1 MIPARPVA
9 PGATIATVERA
20 ADMLLH
26 LAREPRADHGVTEV
40 AEAMGLSKSAVHR
53 VLTSLRRG
61 GLVELDE
68 RTRRYSLGVGALRL
82 GLSYLDR
89 IDVRRLARPVLEDL
103 AERTGETATLSVL
116 LGERDRIY
124 VDQVTPE
131 REVIM
136 SVSLGEPY
144 PLHAGASSRVFL
156 AFLPDAQRERYLA
169 GGPLASVR
177 AATIVD
183 DVGLREDL
191 LRVRAQGWAR
201 SAGERQD
208 GAASVAAPVL
218 RHDGSPAAVISVCG
232 PASRFA
238 AELDHCRELLL
249 EATRSLSAGLGWMTQ
264 LPH

>member
-1 MIPARPVA
+1 MSASARSSGS
-9 PGATIATVERA
+9 GATIATVERA
-20 ADMLLH
+20 ADVLLH
-26 LAREPRADHGVTEV
+26 FTRDPRADHGVTEV

-53 VLTSLRRG
+53 VLSSLRHR

-103 AERTGETATLSVL
+103 SERTGETATLSVL
-116 LGERDRIY
+116 LGERQRIY

-144 PLHAGASSRVFL
+144 PLHAGASSRAFL
-156 AFLPDAQRERYLA
+156 AFLSEAQRERYLA

-183 DVGLREDL
+183 DEGLREDL
-191 LRVRAQGWAR
+191 VRVRAQGWAR
-201 SAGERQD
+201 SAGERLD

-218 RHDGSPAAVISVCG
+218 RHDGTPAAVISVCG

-238 AELDHCRELLL
+238 DDLDHCRELLL
-249 EATRSLSAGLGWMTQ
+249 GATRSLSTGLGWVAEA
-264 LPH
+264 

>member
-1 MIPARPVA
+1 MTTPRPAA
-9 PGATIATVERA
+9 AGAGATIATVERA
-20 ADMLLH
+20 ADVLLH
-26 LAREPRADHGVTEV
+26 LAADPRADHGVTEV

-53 VLTSLRRG
+53 VLSSLRRG

-68 RTRRYSLGVGALRL
+68 HTRRYSLGAGALRL

-103 AERTGETATLSVL
+103 SERTGETATLSVL

-144 PLHAGASSRVFL
+144 SLHAGASSRVFL

-169 GGPLASVR
+169 GPLTSAR
-177 AATIVD
+177 GATVVD
-183 DVGLREDL
+183 DAGLREEL
-191 LRVRAQGWAR
+191 ARVRAQGWAR

-218 RHDGSPAAVISVCG
+218 RHDGTPAAVISVCG

-249 EATRSLSAGLGWMTQ
+249 EATRSLSTGLGWVAED
-264 LPH
+264 

>member
-1 MIPARPVA
+1 MTSARPVGS
-9 PGATIATVERA
+9 GATIATVERA
-20 ADMLLH
+20 ADVLLH
-26 LAREPRADHGVTEV
+26 FTHDPRADHGVTEV

-68 RTRRYSLGVGALRL
+68 DTRRYSLGVGALRL

-103 AERTGETATLSVL
+103 SGRTGETATLSVL

-169 GGPLASVR
+169 GPLASVR

-183 DVGLREDL
+183 DEGLREDL
-191 LRVRAQGWAR
+191 LRVRAQGWAQ

-232 PASRFA
+232 PAARFA
-238 AELDHCRELLL
+238 AELDQCRELLL
-249 EATRSLSAGLGWMTQ
+249 DATRTLSTGLGWM
-264 LPH
+264 PSRDG

>member
-1 MIPARPVA
+1 MTTVRPAGG
-9 PGATIATVERA
+9 GATIATVERA
-20 ADMLLH
+20 ADVLLH
-26 LAREPRADHGVTEV
+26 LAADPRADHGITEV

-53 VLTSLRRG
+53 VLSSLRRG

-68 RTRRYSLGVGALRL
+68 QTRRYSLGVGALRL

-103 AERTGETATLSVL
+103 SERSGETATLSVL
-116 LGERDRIY
+116 LGDRDRIY

-156 AFLPDAQRERYLA
+156 AFLPDAHRERYLA
-169 GGPLASVR
+169 RVRWPPCAAS
-177 AATIVD
+177 TIVD
-183 DVGLREDL
+183 GAGLREEL
-191 LRVRAQGWAR
+191 LQVRSQGWAR

-218 RHDGSPAAVISVCG
+218 RHDGTPAAVVSVCG

-249 EATRSLSAGLGWMTQ
+249 EATRSLSIGLGWVAEA
-264 LPH
+264 